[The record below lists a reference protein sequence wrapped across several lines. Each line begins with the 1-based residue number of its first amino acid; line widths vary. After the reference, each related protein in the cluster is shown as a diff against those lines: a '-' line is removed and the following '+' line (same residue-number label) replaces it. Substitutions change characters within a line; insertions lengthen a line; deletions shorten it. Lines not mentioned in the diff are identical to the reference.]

1 MDILIRYARNI
12 FLRSFFNSLFN
23 FTCVMDSLKAIDKAN
38 TYVICETAITRIE
51 DHVAYIDT
59 MHEQVI
65 IFLFMSSRL
74 IVLSFYY

>member
-1 MDILIRYARNI
+1 
-12 FLRSFFNSLFN
+12 
-23 FTCVMDSLKAIDKAN
+23 MDSLKAIDKAN
-38 TYVICETAITRIE
+38 AYVICKTAITRIE